1 MIAFIVARAE
11 NDVIGSR
18 NDLPWYLPDDLKRF
32 KELTTGHTVV
42 MGRKTFDSIVSRLGH
57 PLPNRVNIVVTRQED
72 FQYDGVTT
80 LHDVDEIAKLSG
92 DVYVIGGAELYRAT
106 FHMAD
111 TLYITEVLAEIS
123 GDTYFPVVKPSE
135 WREVAREHHDKDEQ
149 HFAAFDFVQYERI
162 HETH

>member
-57 PLPNRVNIVVTRQED
+57 PLPNRENIVVTRQED

-135 WREVAREHHDKDEQ
+135 WREVAREHHDKDER

>member
-135 WREVAREHHDKDEQ
+135 WREVEREHHDKDEQ